1 MNRKSIRELAFK
13 FLYSL
18 EIQKEYNEDMLSTFF
33 ENNEI
38 DDSEA
43 IEYITD
49 VAKGV
54 ESNIEKINELIKLNL
69 KKDWDIKR
77 ISKIDLALLKLSIYE
92 IFYTDIPFKVAINEV
107 VELAKTYGDDAS
119 PAFIN
124 GMLAEI
130 VKLKEKKW

>member
-1 MNRKSIRELAFK
+1 MNRKAIREFAFK
-13 FLYSL
+13 FLYSM
-18 EIQKEYNEDMLSTFF
+18 EIQKEYSDESLTLFF

-38 DDSEA
+38 EDKEA
-43 IEYITD
+43 IEYITN
-49 VAKGV
+49 VASGV
-54 ESNIEKINELIKLNL
+54 ETNIEKINELIIANL
-69 KKDWDIKR
+69 KKDWTIKR

-107 VELAKTYGDDAS
+107 VELAKAYGDDAS

-130 VKLKEKKW
+130 VKNK

>member
-1 MNRKSIRELAFK
+1 MNRKAIRDLAFK
-13 FLYSL
+13 FLYSI
-18 EIQKEYNEDMLSTFF
+18 EIQKEYSDDNLKLFL

-38 DDSEA
+38 DDEEA
-43 IEYITD
+43 IEYITNTT
-49 VAKGV
+49 KGV
-54 ESNIEKINELIKLNL
+54 ESNIEKINELIKANL

-107 VELAKTYGDDAS
+107 VELAKTYGDDSS
-119 PAFIN
+119 PSFIN

-130 VKLKEKKW
+130 VKNK

>member
-1 MNRKSIRELAFK
+1 MNRKAIRDLAFK
-13 FLYSL
+13 FLYSM
-18 EIQKEYNEDMLSTFF
+18 EIQKEYSEDNLKLFL

-38 DDSEA
+38 NDEEA
-43 IEYITD
+43 IEYVTN

-54 ESNIEKINELIKLNL
+54 ESNIEKINELIITNL

-107 VELAKTYGDDAS
+107 VELAKTYGDEAS
-119 PAFIN
+119 PAFVN
-124 GMLAEI
+124 GMLAEM
-130 VKLKEKKW
+130 VKNK